1 MDILQE
7 LDRLKTQLDVLRPL
21 APDLLENLREV
32 YTVRLTYNST
42 AIEGNTLT
50 ESETQ
55 IVLEKGITIGGKSLQ
70 DHLDAINHADAI
82 AFIRELAKSSLPISE
97 WEIRQIHSLVCK
109 GDRRAGAYR
118 TVNVMA
124 AGTNYR
130 YPDAVKVP
138 DLMAE
143 FGDWLSQADTHP
155 LHPVEIAAEIHAR
168 CVTIHPFTDGNGRV
182 ARLLMNL
189 HLLRTG
195 YPLAVVKAAERAAYI
210 EAVVA
215 WQSGNSAPLLA
226 MVANYVKASALEILS
241 LVEGEVDEG

>member
-1 MDILQE
+1 MANQNPIFQE
-7 LDRLKTQLDVLRPL
+7 IDRLKAELDALRPL
-21 APDLLENLREV
+21 DPDLLANLREV
-32 YTVRLTYNST
+32 YNIRLTYNSN

-55 IVLEKGITIGGKSLQ
+55 IVVEKGITIGGKSLK
-70 DHLDAINHADAI
+70 DHLEAINHVEAI
-82 AFIRELAKSSLPISE
+82 DFIRDLAKSITPITE
-97 WEIRQIHSLVCK
+97 WEIRQIHGLVCK

-143 FGDWLSQADTHP
+143 FGEWLSQP
-155 LHPVEIAAEIHAR
+155 PELHPVEIATEVHAR
-168 CVTIHPFTDGNGRV
+168 LVTIHPFTDGNGRT

-189 HLLRTG
+189 HLLRAG
-195 YPLAVVKAAERAAYI
+195 YQIAVIKAQERAAYI
-210 EAVVA
+210 DAVVA
-215 WQSGNSAPLLA
+215 WQSGNREPLLLA
-226 MVANYVKASALEILS
+226 IIDCVRAS
-241 LVEGEVDEG
+241 LVEILDLAQGTKQ